1 MEHVTFRYGQKFPP
15 AALTLCSAVFS
26 CSRPLSTSC
35 LRRSGGEHAELVV
48 LAALHLVFINRVR
61 LARAFAASQRAEDW
75 SGFRAPK

>member
-1 MEHVTFRYGQKFPP
+1 
-15 AALTLCSAVFS
+15 
-26 CSRPLSTSC
+26 
-35 LRRSGGEHAELVV
+35 VV